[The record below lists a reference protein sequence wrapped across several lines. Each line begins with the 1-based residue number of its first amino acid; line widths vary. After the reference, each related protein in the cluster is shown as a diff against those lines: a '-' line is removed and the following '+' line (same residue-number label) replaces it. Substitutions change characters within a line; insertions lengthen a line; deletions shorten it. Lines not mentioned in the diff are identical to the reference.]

1 MIDIP
6 FQKKVEDALQ
16 ERVDRYSDE
25 DHGRVTTDLAS
36 ENFNESQ
43 DFRSPATGAAF
54 RNTLSLEKAF

>member
-16 ERVDRYSDE
+16 ERVNRYSDE
-25 DHGRVTTDLAS
+25 DHEPVKSDLAS
-36 ENFNESQ
+36 ENFNKLR
-43 DFRSPATGAAF
+43 DFRSPSTEAAF